1 MPLLSVIIPIYNAR
15 TYIEK
20 CIKSIIR
27 QSFWDYEL
35 ILVDDG
41 SVDGSGYICDTYAEQ
56 DNRINVIHQLNQGV
70 SAARN
75 AGLEAASGRYVCFVD
90 ADDWIEPDLFKIC
103 IDTIESNGADIL
115 HHGMTRSIWK
125 NGEEVSSS
133 KKYIISDSVCL
144 TKEQLGERIQD
155 MYSSVSV
162 HVFNYIYKREL
173 LRNIR
178 FDTRMPYS
186 EDNVFAMQVLRNTNV
201 YYFLNNYGY
210 HYNVRAG
217 SAAYKWQP
225 KMIACYMKTFSAIQ
239 VFLRS
244 LNITKKEEHELVADK
259 VINGYASLVYNLC
272 LPTCTLKYKE
282 KLNVMQCGRRL
293 FKVDQYKKYYHLEK
307 QSLFDKAKTILTFCH
322 MECFLILFGSIYL
335 GGFTNDKAKN

>member
-56 DNRINVIHQLNQGV
+56 DNRIHVIHQLNQGV

-75 AGLEAASGRYVCFVD
+75 AGLEAASGRYVCFAD

-144 TKEQLGERIQD
+144 TKEQLSERIQN

-162 HVFNYIYKREL
+162 NVFNYIYKREL

-186 EDNVFAMQVLRNTNV
+186 EDNVFAMQVLRNANI
-201 YYFLNNYGY
+201 YCFLNNYGY

-225 KMIACYMKTFSAIQ
+225 KMIACYMKTFSSIQ
-239 VFLRS
+239 AFLRS
-244 LNITKKEEHELVADK
+244 LNITKKVEHELMADK

-282 KLNVMQCGRRL
+282 KLNVMRRGRRL

-307 QSLFDKAKTILTFCH
+307 QSLFSKAKTILTFGH
-322 MECFLILFGSIYL
+322 MEWFLILFGSIYL
-335 GGFTNDKAKN
+335 GGVKNDKAKN

>member
-155 MYSSVSV
+155 IYSSVSV

-259 VINGYASLVYNLC
+259 VINRYVSLVYNLC

-282 KLNVMQCGRRL
+282 KLNVMRCGRRL

>member
-244 LNITKKEEHELVADK
+244 LNITKKEEHEV
-259 VINGYASLVYNLC
+259 S
-272 LPTCTLKYKE
+272 
-282 KLNVMQCGRRL
+282 
-293 FKVDQYKKYYHLEK
+293 
-307 QSLFDKAKTILTFCH
+307 
-322 MECFLILFGSIYL
+322 
-335 GGFTNDKAKN
+335 

>member
-56 DNRINVIHQLNQGV
+56 DNRIHVIHQLNQGV

-90 ADDWIEPDLFKIC
+90 ADDWIEPDLFQIC

-162 HVFNYIYKREL
+162 NVFNYIYKREL

-186 EDNVFAMQVLRNTNV
+186 EDNVFAMQALRNANV

-272 LPTCTLKYKE
+272 LTTCTLKYKE
-282 KLNVMQCGRRL
+282 KLNVMRCGRRL
-293 FKVDQYKKYYHLEK
+293 FKVDRYKKYYHLEK
-307 QSLFDKAKTILTFCH
+307 QSLFSKAKTILTFCH
-322 MECFLILFGSIYL
+322 MEWFLILFGSIYL